1 MAKYLNASG
10 ITYLWKKIKTTFKPK
25 QTPVSDPTAS
35 SSTSTTF
42 ISNISQDANGVI
54 TATKKT
60 VPVSSD
66 TKVTQTNTTAAN
78 YYRLL
83 MSESSSDNTLTEEA
97 KKCSSIYAK
106 PSQGIVFAKEF
117 IGALSHSRLQW
128 GGMNRAGEVNPIDAA
143 TMPFLATNRIAF
155 LPPQDIEIEY
165 SRDGGSTWTTVTTED
180 SNKTALVTPP
190 LQAVGLRIGNY
201 TGNVPTSDTPSNN
214 RLRVTLTARQNVT
227 YFRLHNILLY
237 INTNGAGNCKALIE
251 NANNTSGTL
260 SFSQVGTYDIVGW
273 AGWNSIPIGQVSFG
287 GADSQTN
294 QWRKIRITI
303 YPTSQGSTSNPRN
316 LSLLNIAMLG
326 STCWGVTNNLA
337 LHGNIYNFDSD
348 QNVTFPKDLSLLG
361 ENHLWIGSGGHLYT
375 SYEGQEQEQDTW
387 YSILNVEGT
396 DGVNILSNGSIYLRS
411 NINILLN
418 PDGKVISQSEV
429 KAPIFTASDR
439 MNSTNG
445 FFQTSDLRKKDVKG
459 EVDLSKAYDL
469 IDKCRAIIYTLKD
482 SEQSKEQIGLIAQE
496 IREFFPEVIYE
507 DADGMLSLDYSR
519 LTVVIFRVLKDLIR
533 RVDKLEAK

>member
-10 ITYLWKKIKTTFKPK
+10 ITYLWQKIKTTFKPK
-25 QTPVSDPTAS
+25 QTPVSDPAAS

-54 TATKKT
+54 TVTKKT

-66 TKVTQTNTTAAN
+66 TKVTQTNTTSAN
-78 YYRLL
+78 YHRLL
-83 MSESSSDNTLTEEA
+83 MSDSTSDNTLTEGA

-106 PSQGIVFAKEF
+106 PSQGIVFANYF
-117 IGALSHSRLQW
+117 YGSLHHSRLQW
-128 GGMNRAGEVNPIDAA
+128 GGPNTSGKASIIDAA

-165 SRDGGSTWTTVTTED
+165 SRDGGSTWTTVTTSD

-190 LQAVGLRIGNY
+190 LQAIGLRIGNY

-227 YFRLHNILLY
+227 YFLLHNIILN
-237 INTNGAGNCKALIE
+237 ITTNGAGDCKALIE
-251 NANNTSGTL
+251 YANNTSGTL
-260 SFSQVGTYDIVGW
+260 SFSQLGTYDISGW
-273 AGWNSIPIGQVSFG
+273 SGWNSIPIGYVAFG
-287 GADSQTN
+287 GANSQTN

-326 STCWGVTNNLA
+326 STCWGITNNLA
-337 LHGNIYNFDSD
+337 LHGHIYNFDSG

-361 ENHLWIGSGGHLYT
+361 ENNLWIGSGGHLYT
-375 SYEGQEQEQDTW
+375 SYEVQQEDE
-387 YSILNVEGT
+387 YSILNVEGE
-396 DGVNILSNGSIYLRS
+396 DGMNILSNGFINLRS

-418 PDGKVISQSEV
+418 PGGKVISKSEV
-429 KAPIFTASDR
+429 QAPIFTASDR

-469 IDKCRAIIYTLKD
+469 IDKCQTIIYTLKD

-507 DADGMLSLDYSR
+507 DEDGMLSLDYSR